1 MVSSE
6 MEFVAMSILAFPSA
20 PSRRSLRTTAA
31 QFLSDAVQQW
41 RYRQADH
48 ALQGMSDAMLH
59 DIGIARSEIEDAT
72 RHGRPVPR

>member
-1 MVSSE
+1 
-6 MEFVAMSILAFPSA
+6 MSILAFPSS
-20 PSRRSLRTTAA
+20 PSRRSLRAA
-31 QFLSDAVQQW
+31 AAHFLSDAVQQW

-72 RHGRPVPR
+72 RHGRSHRHWAAGSGS